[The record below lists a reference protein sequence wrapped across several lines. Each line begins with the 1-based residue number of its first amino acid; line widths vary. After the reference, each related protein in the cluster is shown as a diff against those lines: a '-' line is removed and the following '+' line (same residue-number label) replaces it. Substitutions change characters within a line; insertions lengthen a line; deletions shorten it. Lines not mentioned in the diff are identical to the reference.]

1 MTEDL
6 EPLVQIPDGIEPIV
20 AYRAWRCEVRDGRPV
35 LRSVSPISRR
45 SEWTAGGWT
54 RAECLARG
62 ARSRRRR
69 DPTHEVPAEG
79 CTCGIYALRELSP
92 VFLPGDP
99 IGFRSDSTPPI
110 LVGRVQLAGKVIE
123 HEEGYRA
130 ERARLLEV
138 LPAPGQEPFAERVAG
153 TYGAGVSDE
162 LTTSIPRLEADRR
175 AMLARGWAGA
185 RPRGAGWGVIGGGPL
200 LIQILLIL
208 IARASGLLLLDQSL
222 RDHSVVGVAVVVT
235 LIALWVIRMAFIPAN
250 LRRLWP
256 TGWFRRRSDPKQS
269 P

>member
-1 MTEDL
+1 M
-6 EPLVQIPDGIEPIV
+6 
-20 AYRAWRCEVRDGRPV
+20 
-35 LRSVSPISRR
+35 
-45 SEWTAGGWT
+45 
-54 RAECLARG
+54 ARG

-92 VFLPGDP
+92 VFLPSDH
-99 IGFRSDSTPPI
+99 IGFRSDDTPPI
-110 LVGRVQLAGKVIE
+110 IVGRVQLAGKVIE

-138 LPAPGQEPFAERVAG
+138 LPAPGQESFAERVAE
-153 TYGAGVSDE
+153 TYGAGISDE
-162 LTTSIPRLEADRR
+162 LATAIPRLEADRR
-175 AMLARGWAGA
+175 ALLARGWVGP
-185 RPRGAGWGVIGGGPL
+185 RSRGAGWGVIGGGPL
-200 LIQILLIL
+200 LIQILLIV

-222 RDHSVVGVAVVVT
+222 REHSVLGVAIVVT
-235 LIALWVIRMAFIPAN
+235 LIALWVVRMAFMPSN

-256 TGWFRRRSDPKQS
+256 AGWFRRRSDPKQS